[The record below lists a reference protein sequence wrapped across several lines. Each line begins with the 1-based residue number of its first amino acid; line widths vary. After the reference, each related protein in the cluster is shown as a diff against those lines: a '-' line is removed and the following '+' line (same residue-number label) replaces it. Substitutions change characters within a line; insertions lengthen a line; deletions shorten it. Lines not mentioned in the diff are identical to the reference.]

1 MKGFLEK
8 LREDMPETNSS
19 SSHAVVIGKG
29 NRSGKDLFVDK
40 DGVVRIPGNV
50 DFGWEVDTITDPL
63 TKIQYAI
70 GLLGGKNKLKKL
82 KLLTDVIKE
91 YTGAKEIIF
100 DWSSASEYPSVDHQ
114 STDLELEIWES
125 ASTLKDFIFSED
137 SVLYTGNDNSGEN
150 EDYEKVYYDISNN
163 ATITLDFTSFN
174 LGVIDF
180 RVNLEDLDDSL
191 LSNDDLTE
199 ISQSLGVNDLSPIT
213 INNDREICISF
224 INYGKGNN
232 LYDYL
237 DSPPTVSIKI
247 VKLVSDTFGEISLDF
262 FKNYEQNK

>member
-29 NRSGKDLFVDK
+29 NRSGKDLFVNK

-91 YTGAKEIIF
+91 YTG
-100 DWSSASEYPSVDHQ
+100 
-114 STDLELEIWES
+114 
-125 ASTLKDFIFSED
+125 
-137 SVLYTGNDNSGEN
+137 
-150 EDYEKVYYDISNN
+150 
-163 ATITLDFTSFN
+163 
-174 LGVIDF
+174 
-180 RVNLEDLDDSL
+180 
-191 LSNDDLTE
+191 
-199 ISQSLGVNDLSPIT
+199 
-213 INNDREICISF
+213 
-224 INYGKGNN
+224 
-232 LYDYL
+232 
-237 DSPPTVSIKI
+237 
-247 VKLVSDTFGEISLDF
+247 
-262 FKNYEQNK
+262 